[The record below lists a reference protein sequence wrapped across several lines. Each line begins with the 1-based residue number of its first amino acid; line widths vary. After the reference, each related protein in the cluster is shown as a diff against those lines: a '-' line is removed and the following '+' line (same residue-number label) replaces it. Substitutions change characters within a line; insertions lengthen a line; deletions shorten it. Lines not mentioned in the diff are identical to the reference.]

1 MQKTTQLSEALHRID
16 TEDTIILFLS
26 MPHCSVCHAIEP
38 RLQKLLSSFDLPA
51 LHLDAHEVPEVA
63 STFEVLTAPV
73 ILIFHKG
80 KEVARQ
86 ARFIDL
92 KKIESLL
99 TQLVQIDAT
108 PSYAEIFNRK
118 KGQ

>member
-1 MQKTTQLSEALHRID
+1 MKKITQLTEALQRID
-16 TEDTIILFLS
+16 MEDTIVLFLS

-38 RLQKLLSSFDLPA
+38 RLKKLLTSFDIPA
-51 LHLDAHEVPEVA
+51 LHLDAHEIPEVA
-63 STFEVLTAPV
+63 STFEVLTVPV

-92 KKIESLL
+92 EKIESLL
-99 TQLVQIDAT
+99 TQITHITDA
-108 PSYAEIFNRK
+108 PSYEEVFNVK
-118 KGQ
+118 KES